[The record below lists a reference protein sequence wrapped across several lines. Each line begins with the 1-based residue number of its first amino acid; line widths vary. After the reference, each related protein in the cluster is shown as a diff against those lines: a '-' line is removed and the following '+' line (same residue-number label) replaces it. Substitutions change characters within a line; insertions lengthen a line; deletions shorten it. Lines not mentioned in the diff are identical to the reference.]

1 MQETASKSVK
11 PFSSY
16 RCLIG
21 PTRDEI
27 FSVRVRF
34 SIADKILLTSPVALN
49 SQFIDN
55 ATMKFV
61 NVHALL
67 C

>member
-1 MQETASKSVK
+1 
-11 PFSSY
+11 
-16 RCLIG
+16 
-21 PTRDEI
+21 
-27 FSVRVRF
+27 
-34 SIADKILLTSPVALN
+34 LTSPVALN

-67 C
+67 CWNGHITYLSS